1 MCFGKPL
8 AIHTGICYNYF
19 VNCEIINISCRGAD
33 GKRTCVVGMET
44 ENPSDFCN
52 CGGDDMV
59 VLDVKLD
66 HILIFNDFHINF
78 TYPRKILNST
88 IENEHLKDRP
98 SFRYKKAV
106 ILMGANATGKTS
118 LGVVLSKIFHFIN
131 TGNTTLLLDLV
142 APDAIGSFTIDFVND
157 GLVLHRLSATIDCE
171 SVSLSH
177 GQTTISERDTYEKCA
192 ARLDGNCKAVHT
204 HASALRK
211 LFGELRFRFA
221 YPEIDPPFCL
231 VGIDKDMLLH
241 SLKAVLCTLDPFIT
255 EIVPSEDLKNSYIIR
270 RPGVDIII
278 QEGKLLN
285 RELLSSG
292 TAEGVDIA
300 IFMASILSGA
310 GSFYYCDEHFSHIQ
324 TDIEKSIFSVMVSK
338 LGENDQL
345 IFTTHN
351 TDMLDLNLPKHSFAF
366 LRKRLEDNDYKVSVM
381 YASDLLKRNTD
392 SIRCA
397 VANDMFLSLPD
408 DSLIYSLE
416 KGITSNDH
424 HLEVQ

>member
-1 MCFGKPL
+1 
-8 AIHTGICYNYF
+8 
-19 VNCEIINISCRGAD
+19 
-33 GKRTCVVGMET
+33 
-44 ENPSDFCN
+44 
-52 CGGDDMV
+52 MV

-66 HILIFNDFHINF
+66 HILGFNDFHLNF

-98 SFRYKKAV
+98 AFRYKKAV

-118 LGVVLSKIFHFIN
+118 LGIVLSRIFNFIN
-131 TGNTTLLLDLV
+131 TGNTLLLSDLV
-142 APDAIGSFTIDFVND
+142 APHAIGSFSIDFVNE
-157 GLVLHRLSATIDCE
+157 GFVMHRLSATIDGD
-171 SVSLSH
+171 SVSLSY
-177 GQTTISERDTYEKCA
+177 GRSAISERDTYEKCA
-192 ARLDGNCKAVHT
+192 ARLEGKCDTIPT
-204 HASALRK
+204 HASSLRK
-211 LFGELRFRFA
+211 QIGELRFRFA
-221 YPEIDPPFCL
+221 YPEIDPPLSL
-231 VGIDKDMLLH
+231 VGIKKSVLLQ
-241 SLKAVLCTLDPFIT
+241 SLKAVLGTLDPSIAD
-255 EIVPSEDLKNSYIIR
+255 IVPSQDLKDSFIIR
-270 RPGVDIII
+270 RPGTDIII

-300 IFMASILSGA
+300 IFMASILSRV

-338 LGENDQL
+338 LGDNDQL

-366 LRKRLEDNDYKVSVM
+366 LRKHLEDDAYKVSVM

-416 KGITSNDH
+416 KGIANNDH
-424 HLEVQ
+424 HLEV